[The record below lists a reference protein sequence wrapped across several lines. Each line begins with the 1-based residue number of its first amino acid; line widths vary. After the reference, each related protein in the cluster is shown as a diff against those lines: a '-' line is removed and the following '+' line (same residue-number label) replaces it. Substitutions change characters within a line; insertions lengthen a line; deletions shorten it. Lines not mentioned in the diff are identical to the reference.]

1 MSEALIP
8 IYVPAMKSIYN
19 VKSTDLLAKIEALRK
34 HEDILFRY
42 FHILTPKE
50 EEAVREALQKKSV

>member
-1 MSEALIP
+1 MADTLIP
-8 IYVPAMKSIYN
+8 IYVPARKSIYN
-19 VKSTDLLAKIEALRK
+19 VKSTELLAKIEALRK

-50 EEAVREALQKKSV
+50 EEAVREALMKKSG